1 MNSSNFKY
9 ILMLLV
15 CLWSGKQQSA
25 VASSLLGSG
34 DLKVSGDLEAK
45 KDSVVHDTLV
55 LDQSGHL
62 SPYDRRVM
70 NYRKHWD
77 VLMPTN
83 GVIQVCGNMGIVS
96 MGIGWAYGKRRQWET
111 QLLLG
116 YIPKFDSD
124 DEKWT
129 LTLKQNFIPWKKPMG
144 KGWTF
149 EPLECS
155 LYFNTVFGHDFWTKQ
170 PTKYES
176 GYYPFST
183 RIRPNLAFGE
193 RFKYDIPHNKRKRI
207 KSITF
212 FYELG
217 TNEIYALRFFRNGNA
232 GFWDVFG
239 LSLGVK
245 VQYL

>member
-1 MNSSNFKY
+1 
-9 ILMLLV
+9 MLLV

-77 VLMPTN
+77 VLIPTS
-83 GVIQVCGNMGIVS
+83 GVIQVCGNIGIVS

>member
-1 MNSSNFKY
+1 
-9 ILMLLV
+9 MLLV

-77 VLMPTN
+77 VFIPTS

>member
-62 SPYDRRVM
+62 SPYDRRVL

-77 VLMPTN
+77 VFIPTS

>member
-1 MNSSNFKY
+1 
-9 ILMLLV
+9 MLLV

-77 VLMPTN
+77 VLIPTS

-193 RFKYDIPHNKRKRI
+193 RFKYDIPHNKRMT
-207 KSITF
+207 SSSF
-212 FYELG
+212 M
-217 TNEIYALRFFRNGNA
+217 
-232 GFWDVFG
+232 
-239 LSLGVK
+239 LS
-245 VQYL
+245 

>member
-1 MNSSNFKY
+1 
-9 ILMLLV
+9 MLLV

-70 NYRKHWD
+70 NYLKHWD
-77 VLMPTN
+77 VLIPTS

>member
-1 MNSSNFKY
+1 
-9 ILMLLV
+9 MLLV

-77 VLMPTN
+77 VLIPTS

-124 DEKWT
+124 DEKCT

>member
-1 MNSSNFKY
+1 
-9 ILMLLV
+9 MLLV
-15 CLWSGKQQSA
+15 CLWSGKLQTA

-62 SPYDRRVM
+62 SPYDRRVL

-77 VLMPTN
+77 VFIPTS

-96 MGIGWAYGKRRQWET
+96 MGIGWVYGKRRQWET

>member
-1 MNSSNFKY
+1 
-9 ILMLLV
+9 MLLV

-62 SPYDRRVM
+62 SPYDRRVL
-70 NYRKHWD
+70 NYRNHWD
-77 VLMPTN
+77 VFIPTS

>member
-1 MNSSNFKY
+1 
-9 ILMLLV
+9 MLLV

>member
-1 MNSSNFKY
+1 
-9 ILMLLV
+9 MLLV

-77 VLMPTN
+77 VLMPTS

-129 LTLKQNFIPWKKPMG
+129 LTLKQNFIPWKKSMG

>member
-1 MNSSNFKY
+1 
-9 ILMLLV
+9 MLLV

-77 VLMPTN
+77 VLIPTS

-193 RFKYDIPHNKRKRI
+193 RFKYDIPHNKRKCI

>member
-1 MNSSNFKY
+1 
-9 ILMLLV
+9 MLLV

-77 VLMPTN
+77 VLIPTS

>member
-1 MNSSNFKY
+1 
-9 ILMLLV
+9 MLLV

-77 VLMPTN
+77 VLIPTS

-217 TNEIYALRFFRNGNA
+217 TNEIYALRFIRNGNA

>member
-1 MNSSNFKY
+1 
-9 ILMLLV
+9 MLLV

-45 KDSVVHDTLV
+45 KDSVVYDTLV

-62 SPYDRRVM
+62 SPYDRRVL

-77 VLMPTN
+77 VFIPTS

>member
-1 MNSSNFKY
+1 MG
-9 ILMLLV
+9 LLLAAGSV
-15 CLWSGKQQSA
+15 QVHAADEVSGKSEE
-25 VASSLLGSG
+25 
-34 DLKVSGDLEAK
+34 LEL
-45 KDSVVHDTLV
+45 KDSIVHDTLV
-55 LDQSGHL
+55 LADGKL
-62 SPYDRRVM
+62 TRYDRRIM
-70 NYRKHWD
+70 RYRKHWF
-77 VLMPTN
+77 
-83 GVIQVCGNMGIVS
+83 S
-96 MGIGWAYGKRRQWET
+96 
-111 QLLLG
+111 
-116 YIPKFDSD
+116 SD
-124 DEKWT
+124 DEKFT
-129 LTLKQNFIPWKKPMG
+129 MTLKENFIPWRRNIG
-144 KGWTF
+144 KGWWF

-183 RIRPNLAFGE
+183 RIRPNIALGE

-217 TNEIYALRFFRNGNA
+217 TTDIYFMRFYRNGNA

-239 LSLGVK
+239 LSIGAK

>member
-1 MNSSNFKY
+1 
-9 ILMLLV
+9 MLLV

-77 VLMPTN
+77 VFIPTS

-193 RFKYDIPHNKRKRI
+193 RFKYDIQHNKRKRI

>member
-1 MNSSNFKY
+1 MKLLSFKHIF
-9 ILMLLV
+9 ILGALFAAGSV
-15 CLWSGKQQSA
+15 QVHAADEVTGKSEE
-25 VASSLLGSG
+25 
-34 DLKVSGDLEAK
+34 LEL
-45 KDSVVHDTLV
+45 KDSIVHDTLV
-55 LDQSGHL
+55 LADGKL
-62 SPYDRRVM
+62 TRYDRRVM
-70 NYRKHWD
+70 RYRKHWD
-77 VLMPTN
+77 LLIPTS
-83 GVIQVCGNMGIVS
+83 GIIQTCGNMGIIFFNDTATTEIYTLS
-96 MGIGWAYGKRRQWET
+96 LHDALPIF
-111 QLLLG
+111 
-116 YIPKFDSD
+116 PKFSSD
-124 DEKWT
+124 DEKLT
-129 LTLKQNFIPWKKPMG
+129 MTLKENFIPWRRNIG
-144 KGWTF
+144 KGWWF

-183 RIRPNLAFGE
+183 RVRPNIALGE

-217 TNEIYALRFFRNGNA
+217 TTDIYFMRFYRNGNA

-239 LSLGVK
+239 LSIGAK

>member
-1 MNSSNFKY
+1 
-9 ILMLLV
+9 MLLV

-62 SPYDRRVM
+62 SPYDRRVQ

-77 VLMPTN
+77 VFIPTS

>member
-1 MNSSNFKY
+1 
-9 ILMLLV
+9 MLLV

-77 VLMPTN
+77 VLIPTS

-239 LSLGVK
+239 LSFGVK

>member
-1 MNSSNFKY
+1 
-9 ILMLLV
+9 MLLV

-62 SPYDRRVM
+62 SPYDRRVL

-77 VLMPTN
+77 VFIPTS

>member
-1 MNSSNFKY
+1 
-9 ILMLLV
+9 MLLV

-77 VLMPTN
+77 VLIPTS

-207 KSITF
+207 KSIAF

>member
-1 MNSSNFKY
+1 
-9 ILMLLV
+9 MLLV

-62 SPYDRRVM
+62 SPYDRRVL

-77 VLMPTN
+77 VFIPTS

-129 LTLKQNFIPWKKPMG
+129 LTLKQNFIPLKKPMG